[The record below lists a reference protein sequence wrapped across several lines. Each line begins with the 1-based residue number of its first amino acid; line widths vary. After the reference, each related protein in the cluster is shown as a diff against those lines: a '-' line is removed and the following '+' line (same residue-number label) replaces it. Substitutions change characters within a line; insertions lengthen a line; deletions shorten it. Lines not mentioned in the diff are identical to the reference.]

1 MKSGASDNSKNQQ
14 ALKPVESQVLS
25 RLKQELS
32 FISSYKNTEV
42 QASSIE
48 KEIEQ

>member
-1 MKSGASDNSKNQQ
+1 MNTAKATSTAQTINT
-14 ALKPVESQVLS
+14 VESKVVS

-32 FISSYKNTEV
+32 FISSFKNTE
-42 QASSIE
+42 QQGSQIE